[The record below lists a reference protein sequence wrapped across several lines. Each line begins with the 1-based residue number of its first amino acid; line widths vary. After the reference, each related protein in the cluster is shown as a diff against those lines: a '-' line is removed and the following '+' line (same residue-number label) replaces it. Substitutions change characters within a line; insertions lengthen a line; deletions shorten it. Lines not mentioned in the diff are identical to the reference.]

1 MVDCFD
7 EWQEFFESLDEDTNE
22 PPIPYGNIK
31 VPDLKAYE
39 IEPGIRKKKLAKL
52 SQLRMLMRLESR
64 SLSELSF
71 KGEEVK

>member
-1 MVDCFD
+1 M
-7 EWQEFFESLDEDTNE
+7 
-22 PPIPYGNIK
+22 
-31 VPDLKAYE
+31 PDLKAYE

-71 KGEEVK
+71 KGDEVKQEDIDNTSEIGAPESDGAST